1 MSKLAEEILGRI
13 DAWPKEAQAELV
25 QSLIDIEVK
34 HFGTYRLSD
43 EERAAVREG
52 LAQAERGEFVPD
64 EVMAEF
70 FKRHGQ

>member
-1 MSKLAEEILGRI
+1 MNKLAEEILGRI